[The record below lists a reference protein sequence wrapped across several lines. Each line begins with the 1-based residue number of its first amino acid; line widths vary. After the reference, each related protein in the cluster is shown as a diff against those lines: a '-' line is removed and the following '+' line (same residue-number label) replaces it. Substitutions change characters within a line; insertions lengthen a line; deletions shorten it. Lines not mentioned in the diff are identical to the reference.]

1 MPLLV
6 LACRL
11 DYTDTNI
18 GAGIEIAKAIYDANP
33 EMIEDQ
39 LLLMAVSNIIGG
51 PHPQIQSFINSQLVY
66 FNQAKDEHAM
76 TTPDEDGKLPLHT
89 ALESNVRLG
98 SIKLL
103 VKGNPHAVQSPD
115 NSGALPLHIA
125 CLYHG
130 YESTSVVEYL
140 IELDSAALEAVDH
153 ENNTPLHYACNG
165 AKYETIALLLDK
177 YDAVSV
183 SKRNARGKLPIDV
196 LCESDEVAV
205 FDRGSVE
212 YTECLFRLLRA
223 YPETVMNY

>member
-125 CLYHG
+125 CLYHL
-130 YESTSVVEYL
+130 SARVVQYL
-140 IELDSAALEAVDH
+140 VELDATTLEAVD
-153 ENNTPLHYACNG
+153 EDNNTALHYACRS

-177 YDAVSV
+177 FDAVSV
-183 SKRNARGKLPIDV
+183 SKRNAEGKLPIDI
-196 LCESDEVAV
+196 LWESDEVVV
-205 FDRGSVE
+205 FDRGSVK

-223 YPETVMNY
+223 YPETVMSCL